1 MVRGREARDTVRY
14 STARMPNDNPLRV
27 AVTMRARHAPP
38 WHRAVV
44 AAIAECGLR
53 NADLFRIDSTM
64 NPHSAILNPHYD
76 AVVDLAGAAGSDV
89 RPRLGVWRYA
99 FGDGAPL
106 ADGAAGIYARLYRV
120 TPDPDRGVVL
130 HDGWYRTR
138 TSEAWGTKSVGDRVA
153 PWAARAL
160 RQIHLGDRALVD
172 RAPQSMRGCSDANP
186 PEPAPRLRA
195 AGAAR
200 IAAIDA
206 VRSWLVR
213 SRWTIGIVPL
223 AIEGVMQRGV
233 LPEPAWLAGQP
244 DDRFYADPF
253 PLADCG
259 DRTRVLVEEYVYPSR
274 IKRLAEIEISRSGE
288 LRRRYDRATL
298 PRPASYPFLLRRDG
312 RLFCM
317 PETSGEGRLSAFVS
331 DDGGGSWTPHRDLLT
346 GFAVVDAT
354 LVEHDERW
362 WMFCTKQGDEDQT
375 ELHVF
380 FASGWLGPW
389 QPHPLNPV
397 KSDTR
402 SSRPAG
408 ACFRIGDDLYRP
420 AQNCARRYGAGL
432 TINRIVELSPT
443 AFREEPVWSLRPSE
457 SSPWPHGMHTI
468 NSIGGVTIVDGL
480 RVERRMAGI
489 TR

>member
-1 MVRGREARDTVRY
+1 MTTD
-14 STARMPNDNPLRV
+14 SPLRV
-27 AVTMRARHAPP
+27 AVTMRARESPS
-38 WHRAVV
+38 WHQ
-44 AAIAECGLR
+44 
-53 NADLFRIDSTM
+53 
-64 NPHSAILNPHYD
+64 
-76 AVVDLAGAAGSDV
+76 AVVDAVRQNDGVHITSQGDTADV
-89 RPRLGVWRYA
+89 VIDLLRVQPKYQPPFGVWRYG
-99 FGDGAPL
+99 FGDGLPL
-106 ADGAAGIYARLYRV
+106 ADGAAGTYARLYRV
-120 TPDPDRGVVL
+120 TPDPARGVVL
-130 HDGWYRTR
+130 HDGWYRAR
-138 TSEAWGTKSVGDRVA
+138 TTEAWGTTSVGDRVA

-160 RQIHLGDRALVD
+160 RQIQLGDHTFVG
-172 RAPQSMRGCSDANP
+172 RAPQSMRGCSDPNP
-186 PEPAPRLRA
+186 PAPPPLGV
-195 AGAAR
+195 AGAVS
-200 IAAIDA
+200 IAAIDTL
-206 VRSWLVR
+206 RSWFVR
-213 SRWTIGIVPL
+213 PRWTIGIVPL
-223 AIEGVMQRGV
+223 TIDDIMQRGV

-244 DDRFYADPF
+244 TDRFYADPF
-253 PLADCG
+253 PVADCG

-274 IKRLAEIEISRSGE
+274 IKRLAEIEIGRSGE
-288 LRRRYDRATL
+288 LRRRCDRSTL

-317 PETSGEGRLSAFVS
+317 PETSGSGCVSAFVS
-331 DDGGGSWTPHRDLLT
+331 DDGGGSWAPYRDLLT

-375 ELHVF
+375 ELYVF
-380 FASGWLGPW
+380 FASDWAGPW

-432 TINRIVELSPT
+432 AINRIVELSPT
-443 AFREEPVWSLRPSE
+443 AFREEPVLSLRPSE

-480 RVERRMAGI
+480 RVEPRI